1 MILPAGGLRDS
12 GSICGDAAPQLQY
25 PGRGQV
31 LRNFALLSA
40 AGKQV
45 QISDY
50 RGRANLV
57 VVLAGAQG
65 SEPELE
71 LLTQLACRQ
80 AEILEQEAEVI
91 AVLYC
96 TLAQA
101 LAIKSRMQFPFVV
114 LADSEGAVHRSLG
127 ALDSKGS
134 PRLAVYVT
142 DRYGEVFALY
152 PTAPGDAA
160 PGAQDL
166 VGWLE
171 FINQHCPECFPPE
184 WPA

>member
-1 MILPAGGLRDS
+1 MQAEFTGG
-12 GSICGDAAPQLQY
+12 AAPHLEY
-25 PGRGQV
+25 PGRGHV

-57 VVLAGAQG
+57 LVLAGARG
-65 SEPELE
+65 SEPDLN
-71 LLTQLACRQ
+71 LLQDLSACQ
-80 AEILEQEAEVI
+80 AQVLEQEAQVL

-96 TLAQA
+96 TREQAQIVRNRA
-101 LAIKSRMQFPFVV
+101 GFPFAV

-127 ALDSKGS
+127 ALDQAGA
-134 PRLAVYVT
+134 PALAVYVA
-142 DRYGEVFALY
+142 DRYGEVFA
-152 PTAPGDAA
+152 AWRAA
-160 PGAQDL
+160 LGEAIPGAQEI
-166 VGWLE
+166 VSWLE
-171 FINQHCPECFPPE
+171 FINRQCPECFPPE

>member
-1 MILPAGGLRDS
+1 MQAEFAGGAVPRLE
-12 GSICGDAAPQLQY
+12 Y

-45 QISDY
+45 QVSDY

-57 VVLAGAQG
+57 LVLAGARG
-65 SEPELE
+65 SEPDLS
-71 LLTQLACRQ
+71 LLQQLSALQ
-80 AEILEQEAEVI
+80 AQVLEQEAQVL

-96 TLAQA
+96 TREQAQI
-101 LAIKSRMQFPFVV
+101 IKQRARLPFVV
-114 LADSEGAVHRSLG
+114 LADCEGAVHRSLG
-127 ALDSKGS
+127 ALDPEGA

-142 DRYGEVFALY
+142 DRYAEVFAAWRTLLGE
-152 PTAPGDAA
+152 AV
-160 PGAQDL
+160 PGAQEI
-166 VGWLE
+166 VSWLE
-171 FINQHCPECFPPE
+171 FINRQCPECFPPE